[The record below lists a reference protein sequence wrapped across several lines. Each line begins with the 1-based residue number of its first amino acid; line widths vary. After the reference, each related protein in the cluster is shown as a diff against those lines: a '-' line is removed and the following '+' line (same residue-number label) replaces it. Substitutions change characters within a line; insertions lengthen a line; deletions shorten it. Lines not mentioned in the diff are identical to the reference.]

1 MLYVFPYQNEF
12 QAEPFQWVKS
22 LWQAVLDYTCHG
34 VWHADERE
42 HWLCISVSMRLF
54 KFFLAAFVGHYLQ
67 KEVALV
73 K

>member
-22 LWQAVLDYTCHG
+22 LWQAVLDYTCH
-34 VWHADERE
+34 ERE